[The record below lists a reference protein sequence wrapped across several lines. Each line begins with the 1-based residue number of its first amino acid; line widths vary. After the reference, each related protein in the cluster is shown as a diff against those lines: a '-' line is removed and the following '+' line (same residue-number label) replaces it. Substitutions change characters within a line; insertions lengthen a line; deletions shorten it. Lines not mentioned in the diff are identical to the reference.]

1 VYGTPPALVTRVG
14 SKENQTGVRQAEK
27 GTSALG
33 QNFLLFPFLSRSA
46 STKGDFMKNLRSVL
60 LALAVLLLATAAQ
73 AQTTNVKAKIPFDF
87 TVGNQTYSAGEY
99 TVRSMSQSS
108 SAIRIDNAD
117 ESEKGITLANVCRSA
132 GTADATTLVF
142 QRLGDNYFLY
152 QVWTDGSNTGRE
164 FPMTKT
170 QTRLAKNDSKP
181 ELVIVAANISH

>member
-1 VYGTPPALVTRVG
+1 MARRLHQLSASAV
-14 SKENQTGVRQAEK
+14 KKIRQE
-27 GTSALG
+27 LG
-33 QNFLLFPFLSRSA
+33 KQKKAHRRLAKTFYFFPFCLA
-46 STKGDFMKNLRSVL
+46 PLPTKGDFMKNLRSL
-60 LALAVLLLATAAQ
+60 LFALTVLLLATAAQ
-73 AQTTNVKAKIPFDF
+73 AQTTNVKAKIPFHF
-87 TVGNQTYSAGEY
+87 VVGNQTYSAGEY

-132 GTADATTLVF
+132 SAADATTLVF

-170 QTRLAKNDSKP
+170 QVQLAKNDSKP
-181 ELVIVAANISH
+181 ELVVVAANISH

>member
-1 VYGTPPALVTRVG
+1 M
-14 SKENQTGVRQAEK
+14 
-27 GTSALG
+27 
-33 QNFLLFPFLSRSA
+33 LFPL
-46 STKGDFMKNLRSVL
+46 V
-60 LALAVLLLATAAQ
+60 VLLLATAAQ
-73 AQTTNVKAKIPFDF
+73 AQTTNVKAKTSFDF
-87 TVGNQTYSAGEY
+87 VVGNQTHSAGEY

-117 ESEKGITLANVCRSA
+117 ESEKGITLASVCRSA
-132 GTADATTLVF
+132 SAADATTLVF

-170 QTRLAKNDSKP
+170 QVQLVKNGSKP